1 MGGLCSKVSAVDKS
15 PSDTT
20 LGRGL
25 IVDAEPAAIKGAKPP
40 VVEDA
45 TSKRVEEQEQSFAF
59 LESVV
64 PGLAVYSGADGS
76 QAGSRTPQLV
86 RTLSQKAGL
95 GKSKASAAKVSEVS
109 SLLSRAGTVGI
120 GKAVEVLDTLGSSM
134 TSLNTSSGFIS
145 GAAAKG
151 NKISILAFEVA
162 NTIVKGSNLMR
173 ALSKTN
179 IKHLKEVVLHSEGV
193 QRLISNDMNE
203 LIKIAAADK
212 REELEIFSKE
222 VVRFGNRCKNP
233 QWHSLDRYF
242 EKLSSERTPQHRLKE
257 DAESVMQQLII
268 SVQYTAELYHELHAL
283 DRFEQDC
290 RRKQQEMDGLSSRGD
305 TLHMLKQDVKSQT
318 KHVKSLKKRS
328 LWSNNLEEVME
339 KLVDIVHFLHLEIN
353 NAFGLADSEEP
364 QETAKHHNRLG
375 PAGLALH
382 YANIIN
388 QIDTLVSRSS
398 SIPPTTRDTLYQGLP
413 LTIKSAL
420 RSKLQSF
427 EVKEELTVSQIKAEM
442 EKTLRWLVPIGNNT
456 TKAHH
461 GFGWVGEW
469 ANTGSELNGKLS
481 GQMDLTRIE
490 TLYHAEKEKVDGHIL
505 ELVVWLHHL
514 ISKSKT
520 ANGGVRSPI
529 KSPVRSPTQKGIT
542 LMPDKSN
549 NSSPVLTQEDKDMLK
564 NVKYRKFVPGISKS
578 QEFDTKSR
586 HNKQIRLIKSS
597 SQSPTSGNRKD
608 LLSVRRSSML
618 PVIDFQMDRTKALD
632 LIDRLDDMK
641 KQ

>member
-20 LGRGL
+20 LVRDQ
-25 IVDAEPAAIKGAKPP
+25 IVDPEPALTKRAKSP
-40 VVEDA
+40 VVEEA
-45 TSKRVEEQEQSFAF
+45 TAKRVEDQQQSFAF

-64 PGLAVYSGADGS
+64 PGLAVYNGADAG
-76 QAGSRTPQLV
+76 QAGSRTPQLA

-95 GKSKASAAKVSEVS
+95 GKTKAGAAKVSEVS
-109 SLLSRAGTVGI
+109 SLLGRAGTVGL

-134 TSLNTSSGFIS
+134 SSLNTSSGFIS
-145 GAAAKG
+145 AAKG
-151 NKISILAFEVA
+151 DKISILAFEVA

-179 IKHLKEVVLHSEGV
+179 IKHLKEVVLYSEGV
-193 QRLISNDMNE
+193 QHLISKDMDE
-203 LIKIAAADK
+203 LHKIAATDK

-242 EKLSSERTPQHRLKE
+242 EKCS
-257 DAESVMQQLII
+257 LI
-268 SVQYTAELYHELHAL
+268 SALYLMKELYHELHTL

-290 RRKQQEMDGLSSRGD
+290 RRKQQELDGLGSRGD
-305 TLHMLKQDVKSQT
+305 SLHMLKQDVKSQT

-328 LWSNNLEEVME
+328 LWSKNLEEVME

-353 NAFGLADSEEP
+353 NAFGLADSEAP
-364 QETAKHHNRLG
+364 QEPAKHHNRLG

-398 SIPPTTRDTLYQGLP
+398 LIPPTTRDTLYQGLP

-427 EVKEELTVSQIKAEM
+427 ELKEELTASQIKAEM
-442 EKTLRWLVPIGNNT
+442 EKTLRWLVPIANNT
-456 TKAHH
+456 TK
-461 GFGWVGEW
+461 
-469 ANTGSELNGKLS
+469 SELNCKLS

-514 ISKSKT
+514 ISKSKN

-549 NSSPVLTQEDKDMLK
+549 SSSPILTQEDKDMLK
-564 NVKYRKFVPGISKS
+564 NVKFRKFVPGISKS

-586 HNKQIRLIKSS
+586 HSKQIRLIKSN
-597 SQSPTSGNRKD
+597 SQSPTSGSRKD
-608 LLSVRRSSML
+608 LLSLRRSSML

-632 LIDRLDDMK
+632 LIDRLDGLK

>member
-20 LGRGL
+20 LVRDQ
-25 IVDAEPAAIKGAKPP
+25 IVDPEPALTKRAKSP
-40 VVEDA
+40 VVEEA
-45 TSKRVEEQEQSFAF
+45 TAKRVEDQQQSFAF

-64 PGLAVYSGADGS
+64 PGLAVYNGADAG
-76 QAGSRTPQLV
+76 QAGSRTPQLA

-95 GKSKASAAKVSEVS
+95 GKTKAGAAKVSEVS
-109 SLLSRAGTVGI
+109 SLLGRAGTVGL

-134 TSLNTSSGFIS
+134 SSLNTSSGFIS
-145 GAAAKG
+145 AAKG
-151 NKISILAFEVA
+151 DKISILAFEVA
-162 NTIVKGSNLMR
+162 NTVVKGSNLMR

-179 IKHLKEVVLHSEGV
+179 IKHLKEVVLYSEGV
-193 QRLISNDMNE
+193 QHLISKDMDE
-203 LIKIAAADK
+203 LHKIAATDK

-242 EKLSSERTPQHRLKE
+242 EKNYIMNCILWIDLNKTVVVNSKNWM
-257 DAESVMQQLII
+257 VW
-268 SVQYTAELYHELHAL
+268 VQE
-283 DRFEQDC
+283 
-290 RRKQQEMDGLSSRGD
+290 
-305 TLHMLKQDVKSQT
+305 DVKSQT

-328 LWSNNLEEVME
+328 LWSKNLEEVME

-353 NAFGLADSEEP
+353 NAFGLADSEAP
-364 QETAKHHNRLG
+364 QEPAKHHNRLG

-398 SIPPTTRDTLYQGLP
+398 LIPPTTRDTLYQGLP

-427 EVKEELTVSQIKAEM
+427 EVKEELTASQIKAEM
-442 EKTLRWLVPIGNNT
+442 EKTLRWLVPIANNT

-469 ANTGSELNGKLS
+469 ANTGSELNCKLS

-514 ISKSKT
+514 ISKSKN

-549 NSSPVLTQEDKDMLK
+549 SSSPILTQEDKDMLK
-564 NVKYRKFVPGISKS
+564 NVKFRKSVPGISKS

-586 HNKQIRLIKSS
+586 HSKQIRLIKSN
-597 SQSPTSGNRKD
+597 SQSPTSGSRKD
-608 LLSVRRSSML
+608 LLSLRRSSML

-632 LIDRLDDMK
+632 LIDRLDGLK

>member
-20 LGRGL
+20 LGRDQT
-25 IVDAEPAAIKGAKPP
+25 VDPEPAVIEGAKSIASEEATAKQ
-40 VVEDA
+40 VED
-45 TSKRVEEQEQSFAF
+45 QQQSFAF

-64 PGLAVYSGADGS
+64 PGLAVYSGADAG
-76 QAGSRTPQLV
+76 QAGSRTPQLAW
-86 RTLSQKAGL
+86 TLSQKAGL
-95 GKSKASAAKVSEVS
+95 GKTKASAAKVSEVS
-109 SLLSRAGTVGI
+109 SLLGRAGTVGL

-179 IKHLKEVVLHSEGV
+179 IKHLKEVVLYSEGV
-193 QRLISNDMNE
+193 QHLISKDMNE
-203 LIKIAAADK
+203 LLEIAAADK

-242 EKLSSERTPQHRLKE
+242 EKLASERTPQHRLKE
-257 DAESVMQQLII
+257 DAEAVMQQLIVC
-268 SVQYTAELYHELHAL
+268 VQYTAELYHELHTL

-290 RRKQQEMDGLSSRGD
+290 RRKQQEVDGLSSRGD
-305 TLHMLKQDVKSQT
+305 SLHMLKQDVKSQT

-328 LWSNNLEEVME
+328 LWSKNLEEVME

-353 NAFGLADSEEP
+353 NAFDLADSEEP
-364 QETAKHHNRLG
+364 QEPAKHHNRLG

-388 QIDTLVSRSS
+388 QIDTLASRSS

-427 EVKEELTVSQIKAEM
+427 EVKEEI
-442 EKTLRWLVPIGNNT
+442 
-456 TKAHH
+456 
-461 GFGWVGEW
+461 
-469 ANTGSELNGKLS
+469 
-481 GQMDLTRIE
+481 
-490 TLYHAEKEKVDGHIL
+490 
-505 ELVVWLHHL
+505 
-514 ISKSKT
+514 
-520 ANGGVRSPI
+520 
-529 KSPVRSPTQKGIT
+529 
-542 LMPDKSN
+542 
-549 NSSPVLTQEDKDMLK
+549 
-564 NVKYRKFVPGISKS
+564 
-578 QEFDTKSR
+578 
-586 HNKQIRLIKSS
+586 
-597 SQSPTSGNRKD
+597 
-608 LLSVRRSSML
+608 
-618 PVIDFQMDRTKALD
+618 
-632 LIDRLDDMK
+632 
-641 KQ
+641 